1 MLCIIGIV
9 NELQKSKL
17 QTGSGSRQSCRALS
31 NSSACLP
38 AWLGSVM
45 FVLLFVFA
53 VRVVSNVNLKSFS
66 IFFTFV
72 SLARFADF
80 YLQLKEFVVCID
92 VCRM

>member
-1 MLCIIGIV
+1 MSCKKV
-9 NELQKSKL
+9 N
-17 QTGSGSRQSCRALS
+17 CRLAQEVGNLVERFPTVLP
-31 NSSACLP
+31 ACLG
-38 AWLGSVM
+38 LVM

>member
-1 MLCIIGIV
+1 MSCKKV
-9 NELQKSKL
+9 N
-17 QTGSGSRQSCRALS
+17 CRLAQEVGNLVERFPTVLP
-31 NSSACLP
+31 ACLP

>member
-1 MLCIIGIV
+1 M
-9 NELQKSKL
+9 N
-17 QTGSGSRQSCRALS
+17 CRLAQEVGNLVERFPTVLP
-31 NSSACLP
+31 ACLG
-38 AWLGSVM
+38 LVM